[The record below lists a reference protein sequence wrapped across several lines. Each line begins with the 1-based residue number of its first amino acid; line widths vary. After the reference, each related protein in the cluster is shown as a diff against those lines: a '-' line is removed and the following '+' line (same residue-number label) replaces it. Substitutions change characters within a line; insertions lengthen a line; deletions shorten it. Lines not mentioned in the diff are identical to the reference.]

1 MIRIRS
7 YREIPRLL
15 RTPFG
20 RMELWKECLGRSWP
34 VLREVARWYRRLVLF
49 RTCVIVVTGTYG
61 KTTTQRAITAALG
74 MEPDAVERAN
84 FQSGVAKA
92 LLLTPPW
99 HRFAPFEVG
108 IFGPGQMIQY
118 ARMMEPD
125 IAVVNSIGTEHQRT
139 FKTLENTRD
148 EKAQLLTGI
157 APHGTAILNGDDPH
171 VLWMRGTTT
180 RRVITYGFDEGNDV
194 RVSNW
199 QTSWPEGSR
208 FQVHLS
214 GMSYPIRTRLHG
226 RHMVYPV
233 LAALAVVH
241 ATNQSMNTAVTAM
254 ERLTPARGRMNVV
267 ALPNGARIIQ
277 DDYKS
282 SLETIE
288 TALDFLR
295 SIPAARRLVLLGSIS
310 EPPNPQRQVYR
321 RFGHRFAQFA
331 DIALLLASKDRCQSY
346 ASGAVAAGMPRERIM
361 KFHNDLRQAIN
372 VMRDILQ
379 PGDVLVVKG
388 RLDDHLERI
397 TLALSGQKVGC
408 WRTECSSRAYRC
420 NNCPML
426 EKGW

>member
-1 MIRIRS
+1 MISIRS
-7 YREIPRLL
+7 YREIPQLL

-20 RMELWKECLGRSWP
+20 RMELWKECLDRSWP
-34 VLREVARWYRRLVLF
+34 VLREVTRWYRRLVIR

-74 MEPDAVERAN
+74 MEPDAVEKAN

-99 HRFAPFEVG
+99 QRFAPFEVG
-108 IFGPGQMIQY
+108 ISRPGQMIQF
-118 ARMMEPD
+118 ARMMQPD
-125 IAVVNSIGTEHQRT
+125 IAVVNSIGTEHQRA

-157 APHGTAILNGDDPH
+157 APHGIAILNGDDPH

-180 RRVITYGFDEGNDV
+180 RRVITYGFDEGNEV
-194 RVSNW
+194 RASDW
-199 QTSWPEGSR
+199 QMIWPEGSR
-208 FQVHLS
+208 FQVHLN

-226 RHMVYPV
+226 RHMAYPV

-241 ATNQSMNTAVTAM
+241 ATNQDMNAAVTAM
-254 ERLTPARGRMNVV
+254 ERLTPARSRMQVV
-267 ALPNGARIIQ
+267 ELSNGTRIIQ

-288 TALDFLR
+288 TALDFLC
-295 SIPAARRLVLLGSIS
+295 SIPAARRLVVLGNIGDPPGRMGESYRAIGRRFAKFADLAFLLGSHD
-310 EPPNPQRQVYR
+310 R
-321 RFGHRFAQFA
+321 R
-331 DIALLLASKDRCQSY
+331 Y
-346 ASGAVAAGMPRERIM
+346 ASGAAAAGMPRERIIR
-361 KFHNDLRQAIN
+361 FHNDLRQAIDVLRN
-372 VMRDILQ
+372 SLQ

-397 TLALSGQKVGC
+397 TLALSGQKIGC
-408 WRTECSSRAYRC
+408 WRTECRTRAYRC
-420 NNCPML
+420 GNCPML
-426 EKGW
+426 EKGWQ

>member
-1 MIRIRS
+1 
-7 YREIPRLL
+7 
-15 RTPFG
+15 
-20 RMELWKECLGRSWP
+20 MELWKECLGRSWP
-34 VLREVARWYRRLVLF
+34 VLREVARGYRRLVLR
-49 RTCVIVVTGTYG
+49 RTWVIVITGSYG
-61 KTTTQRAITAALG
+61 KTTTQRAITVALG
-74 MEPDAVERAN
+74 MEPDRVEKSN

-92 LLLTPPW
+92 LLLTRPW
-99 HRFAPFEVG
+99 RHLAAFEVG
-108 IFGPGQMIQY
+108 IFAPGQMIQY
-118 ARMMEPD
+118 ARMMEPN
-125 IAVVNSIGTEHQRT
+125 IVVVNSIGTEHHRE

-157 APHGTAILNGDDPH
+157 TPHGIAILNADDPN
-171 VLWMRGTTT
+171 VLSMKGMTT
-180 RRVITYGFDEGNDV
+180 RRVITYGFNEGNELRASD
-194 RVSNW
+194 W
-199 QTSWPEGSR
+199 QTLWPEGSR
-208 FQVHLS
+208 FHIHVN
-214 GMSYPIRTRLHG
+214 GKSYPVLTRLHG
-226 RHMVYPV
+226 RHMAYPV

-241 ATNQSMNTAVTAM
+241 ATNQSMNAAVTAI

-310 EPPNPQRQVYR
+310 ESPNPQRQVYR

-361 KFHNDLRQAIN
+361 KFHNDLKQAIEAL
-372 VMRDILQ
+372 RKTLQ
-379 PGDVLVVKG
+379 PGDVLMVKG

-408 WRTECSSRAYRC
+408 WRAECRSRAYRC
-420 NNCPML
+420 DNCPML
-426 EKGW
+426 EKGWQ